1 MIVGEKLV
9 GAGIFSQAQGNQ
21 KVILPNLGKK
31 KLIGFVE
38 ASAGT
43 FTFLPLFK
51 TETTL
56 PSHISS
62 FLFFSV
68 FPLHSTAL
76 SLESLPIQIF
86 TYFVFFLLFSLFT
99 CPRCLFNIQKKY
111 LIQYNNK

>member
-62 FLFFSV
+62 F
-68 FPLHSTAL
+68 
-76 SLESLPIQIF
+76 
-86 TYFVFFLLFSLFT
+86 
-99 CPRCLFNIQKKY
+99 
-111 LIQYNNK
+111 

>member
-51 TETTL
+51 TETNL
-56 PSHISS
+56 YLFCFSPS
-62 FLFFSV
+62 F
-68 FPLHSTAL
+68 FPLYLSTV
-76 SLESLPIQIF
+76 SF
-86 TYFVFFLLFSLFT
+86 
-99 CPRCLFNIQKKY
+99 
-111 LIQYNNK
+111 